1 VSTEVVEVMTLTL
14 EVSLILFRICK
25 LCIVTPF
32 CFVQDEK
39 LQIQTQQLAT
49 LVVDSLLNDPEVLN
63 RASDFLRRLLNKQ
76 ETQEHARIAIGVD

>member
-1 VSTEVVEVMTLTL
+1 MMTLTL
-14 EVSLILFRICK
+14 EVSLILFRIYK
-25 LCIVTPF
+25 LCIITSF

-63 RASDFLRRLLNKQ
+63 RASDFLQRLLNKQ